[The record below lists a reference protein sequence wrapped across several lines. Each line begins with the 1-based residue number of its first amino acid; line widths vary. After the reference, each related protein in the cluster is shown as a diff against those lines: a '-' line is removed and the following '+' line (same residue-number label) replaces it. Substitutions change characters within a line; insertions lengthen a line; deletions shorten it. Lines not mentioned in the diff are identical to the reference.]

1 VRVQEDRGGGPF
13 VRSSQELHE
22 ELRGYYLAYRGA
34 PVPVN
39 EYTRGL
45 WIEIEAAEA
54 REGVE
59 R

>member
-1 VRVQEDRGGGPF
+1 